1 LLIHEVFSWEGT
13 ASQLA
18 EKKHI
23 RIRSRASA
31 VPIKAAENA
40 GFSPWGNCSDDRIGV
55 CENWMLSF
63 FLIAVHQ

>member
-18 EKKHI
+18 KKTHSHHGTAF
-23 RIRSRASA
+23 SRADQ
-31 VPIKAAENA
+31 AAENA
-40 GFSPWGNCSDDRIGV
+40 GFGPWGSCSHNRIGV